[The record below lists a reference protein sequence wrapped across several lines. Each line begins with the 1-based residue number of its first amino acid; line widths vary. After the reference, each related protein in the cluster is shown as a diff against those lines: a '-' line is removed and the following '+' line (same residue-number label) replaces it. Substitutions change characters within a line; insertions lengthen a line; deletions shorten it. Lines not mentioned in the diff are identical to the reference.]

1 MATHIIIVED
11 EMNMYRTLS
20 LILKRTGYGISLV
33 KDGNEALKM
42 ILDSKNRTP
51 GIDLLITDILM
62 HGLTFMELLA
72 ELDRLNIFVPV
83 LIITGSDDQNT
94 AIGLKYKSYIK
105 FIEKPFNAEEFIEHV
120 SHLLKKKLPA
130 QKR

>member
-1 MATHIIIVED
+1 LASHILVVED
-11 EMNMYRTLS
+11 ELNMCRTLS
-20 LILKRTGYGISLV
+20 LILKRAGYSVSQAKG
-33 KDGNEALKM
+33 GREALK
-42 ILDSKNRTP
+42 IIVDSKNRTP
-51 GIDLLITDILM
+51 MVDLLITDILM
-62 HGLTFMELLA
+62 PGLTVMELLA

-83 LIITGSDDQNT
+83 LITTSLDNKNT
-94 AIGLKYKSYIK
+94 TIGLRYKSYIK